1 MTESTRELVIVGV
14 GSAPFDA
21 LLEVLEARKTVA
33 PAQLKLI
40 AGDEEEADP
49 QVFANRSIPVLPLQ
63 GFTFSADQVVLLLTA
78 GDIAT
83 EALTQAEDAGAWVVD
98 AAGITRGDESV
109 ALIHPLLNAAQL
121 QQRDEQDRKVIAVPG
136 AGAAMIAEALFPLK
150 SQLQSVEVV
159 LNQPVSALGK
169 QSVDAAAAQT
179 ARLFNGQEPE
189 VDGHTGQRLAFNH
202 LSSAEAL
209 LESGHS
215 FSELALVLELRRLL
229 GSDLALDATINTAS
243 VFHGQLANLSVQL
256 QETVELEKVRG
267 LLANGARLEL
277 RERPSA
283 QDAVGSENTLLGRLR
298 PGLVGPRQVVFC
310 AVSDNLRKDVAINC
324 VQIVHL
330 LLKTY

>member
-21 LLEVLEARKTVA
+21 LLEILEERKTVT
-33 PAQLKLI
+33 PAELKLL
-40 AGDEEEADP
+40 AADEADVDP
-49 QVFANRSIPVLPLQ
+49 QVFANRSVSVQSLK
-63 GFTFSADQVVLLLTA
+63 GFVFTPDQVVLLLVSDET
-78 GDIAT
+78 AT
-83 EALTQAEDAGAWVVD
+83 EALSLAENAGAWVVD

-109 ALIHPLLNAAQL
+109 ALVHPVLNPALLNE
-121 QQRDEQDRKVIAVPG
+121 REEQDRKVVAVPG
-136 AGAAMIAEALFPLK
+136 AGAAMIAEALYPLK

-169 QSVDAAAAQT
+169 SSVDAAAAQT
-179 ARLFNGQEPE
+179 ARLFNGQEPD
-189 VDGHTGQRLAFNH
+189 VDEATGQRLAFNH

-229 GSDLALDATINTAS
+229 GEEVALDATINTAS

-256 QETVELEKVRG
+256 SEKQPLKTVRG
-267 LLANGARLEL
+267 LLANGARLVM

-283 QDAVGSENTLLGRLR
+283 QDAVGGENTLLGRLR
-298 PGLVGPRQVVFC
+298 TGLINPRQVAFC
-310 AVSDNLRKDVAINC
+310 AASDNLRKDVAINC

-330 LLKTY
+330 LLKTH

>member
-21 LLEVLEARKTVA
+21 LLETLEERKTVT
-33 PAQLKLI
+33 PGQLKLVI
-40 AGDEEEADP
+40 EDEADVDP
-49 QVFANRSIPVLPLQ
+49 QVFANRSVAVTPLKDFV
-63 GFTFSADQVVLLLTA
+63 FTPDQVVLLLT
-78 GDIAT
+78 GGELAT
-83 EALTQAEDAGAWVVD
+83 AALAQAEQAGAWVVD

-109 ALIHPLLNAAQL
+109 ALIHPLLNTAL
-121 QQRDEQDRKVIAVPG
+121 LNERDEQDRKVVAVPG
-136 AGAAMIAEALFPLK
+136 AGAAMIAEALYPLK

-169 QSVDAAAAQT
+169 SSVDAAAAQT
-179 ARLFNGQEPE
+179 ARLFNGQEPD
-189 VDGHTGQRLAFNH
+189 VDEATGQRLAFNH

-229 GSDLALDATINTAS
+229 GEGVALDATINTAS
-243 VFHGQLANLSVQL
+243 VFHGQLANLSVYLNSDQPL
-256 QETVELEKVRG
+256 DTVRG
-267 LLANGARLEL
+267 LLSNGARLEM

-283 QDAVGSENTLLGRLR
+283 QDAVGSESTLLGRLR
-298 PGLVGPRQVVFC
+298 TGLVSPRQVIFC
-310 AVSDNLRKDVAINC
+310 AASDNLRKDVAINC

-330 LLKTY
+330 LLKTH

>member
-21 LLEVLEARKTVA
+21 LLEILEERKTVT
-33 PAQLKLI
+33 PAELKLVI
-40 AGDEEEADP
+40 ADESEADP
-49 QVFANRSIPVLPLQ
+49 QVFANRSIAVQPIKD
-63 GFTFSADQVVLLLTA
+63 FAFSADQVLLLLTSDDTA
-78 GDIAT
+78 KA
-83 EALTQAEDAGAWVVD
+83 ALNKAEDAGAWVVD
-98 AAGITRGDESV
+98 AAGITRGDETV

-121 QQRDEQDRKVIAVPG
+121 QSVERKVVAVPA
-136 AGAAMIAEALFPLK
+136 AGAAMLAEALFPLK
-150 SQLQSVEVV
+150 SRLQSVEVV

-169 QSVDAAAAQT
+169 SCVDATAAQT

-189 VDGHTGQRLAFNH
+189 VDETTGQRLAFNH

-215 FSELALVLELRRLL
+215 FGELALVLELRRLL
-229 GSDLALDATINTAS
+229 GDDIGLDATINTAS
-243 VFHGQLANLSVQL
+243 VFHGQLANISVQL
-256 QETVELEKVRG
+256 DDDADLETVRG
-267 LLANGARLEL
+267 LLRNGARLQM

-283 QDAVGSENTLLGRLR
+283 QDAVGSENTLVGRLR
-298 PGLVGPRQVVFC
+298 SGLIKPGQFNFC

-330 LLKTY
+330 LLKNH

>member
-21 LLEVLEARKTVA
+21 LLEILEERKTVT
-33 PAQLKLI
+33 PAELKLL
-40 AGDEEEADP
+40 AADEAEVDP
-49 QVFANRSIPVLPLQ
+49 QVFANRSVPVQSLKEFA
-63 GFTFSADQVVLLLTA
+63 FTPEQVVLLLAAGETA
-78 GDIAT
+78 TA
-83 EALTQAEDAGAWVVD
+83 ALAKAESAGAWVVD
-98 AAGITRGDESV
+98 AAGISRGDESV
-109 ALIHPLLNAAQL
+109 ALVHPLLNPAL
-121 QQRDEQDRKVIAVPG
+121 LNERDEQDRKVIAVPG
-136 AGAAMIAEALFPLK
+136 AGAAMLAEALYPLK

-169 QSVDAAAAQT
+169 RSVDAAAAQT

-189 VDGHTGQRLAFNH
+189 VDETTGQRLAFNH
-202 LSSAEAL
+202 LSSAEAP

-215 FSELALVLELRRLL
+215 FSELALILELRRLL
-229 GSDLALDATINTAS
+229 GEEVALDATVNTAS

-256 QETVELEKVRG
+256 KDEQPLDTVRG
-267 LLANGARLEL
+267 LLANGVRLEM

-298 PGLVGPRQVVFC
+298 SGLINPRQVVFC
-310 AVSDNLRKDVAINC
+310 AASDNLRKDVAINC

-330 LLKTY
+330 LLKTH